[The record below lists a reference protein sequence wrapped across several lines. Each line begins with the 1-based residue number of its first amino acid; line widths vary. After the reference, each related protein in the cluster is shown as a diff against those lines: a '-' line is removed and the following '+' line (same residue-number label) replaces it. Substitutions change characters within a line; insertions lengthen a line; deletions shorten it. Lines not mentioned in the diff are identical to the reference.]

1 MKNKIYTIYSEYTP
15 NPEVMKFVSNQVL
28 TEDMIEFDIIPKQN
42 EFPLIYELF
51 MFPFVENIFL
61 GINFISIE
69 KNDKVNWDDISF
81 EIRVMIQEKLNAGVL
96 VKNTSLKPNTTSKK
110 RKVTVNRKRTKKE
123 NLIEDIFEQHI
134 RPYVMQDGG
143 DISLVSYEKGIV
155 KVLLQGACNGCPSS
169 TYTLKQGIETK
180 LKQILGDE
188 IKEVIP
194 IN

>member
-15 NPEVMKFVSNQVL
+15 NPEVMKFVSNQIL
-28 TEDMIEFDIIPKQN
+28 TDHMIEFETIPKQI
-42 EFPLIYELF
+42 EYPLIYDLF
-51 MFPFVENIFL
+51 MLPFVENIFL

-69 KNDKVNWDDISF
+69 KNNKVNWDDISY
-81 EIRVMIQEKLNAGVL
+81 EIRVLIQEKLNKGVF
-96 VKNTSLKPNTTSKK
+96 VKSEGITTKK
-110 RKVTVNRKRTKKE
+110 QDIKRNVKVNRKRTKKE
-123 NLIEDIFEQHI
+123 LIIEDVFEQHI

-143 DISLVSYEKGIV
+143 DISLVSYENGIV

-180 LKQILGDE
+180 LKQILGEE

>member
-28 TEDMIEFDIIPKQN
+28 TDDMIEFDTIPKQN

-81 EIRVMIQEKLNAGVL
+81 EVRVMIQEKLNAGVL
-96 VKNTSLKPNTTSKK
+96 IKTNSLKSNPINKK
-110 RKVTVNRKRTKKE
+110 IKVKLNRKRTKKE

>member
-15 NPEVMKFVSNQVL
+15 NPEVMKFVSNQIL
-28 TEDMIEFDIIPKQN
+28 TEEMIEFDTMPKQN
-42 EFPLIYELF
+42 EYPLIYDLF
-51 MFPFVENIFL
+51 LFPFVENIFL

-69 KNDKVNWDDISF
+69 KNNKVEWDDISF
-81 EIRVMIQEKLNAGVL
+81 EIRVLIQEKLNAGIL
-96 VKNTSLKPNTTSKK
+96 ISNNPQIIKKNKDKSKVKLNRKKSKK
-110 RKVTVNRKRTKKE
+110 E
-123 NLIEDIFEQHI
+123 ILIEKVFEEQI

-143 DISLVSYEKGIV
+143 DISLISYENGIV

-169 TYTLKQGIETK
+169 TYTLKQGIESK
-180 LKQILGDE
+180 LKQIIGDE

>member
-15 NPEVMKFVSNQVL
+15 NPEVMKFVSNQIL
-28 TEDMIEFDIIPKQN
+28 TDEMIEFETIPKQN
-42 EFPLIYELF
+42 EYPLIYDLF

-69 KNDKVNWDDISF
+69 KNNKIDWNDISY
-81 EIRVMIQEKLNAGVL
+81 EIRILIQEKLNKGVF
-96 VKNTSLKPNTTSKK
+96 VKSAVVKTKK
-110 RKVTVNRKRTKKE
+110 TDTKRNIKVNRKRTKKE
-123 NLIEDIFEQHI
+123 SIIEDIFEKHI

-143 DISLVSYEKGIV
+143 DISLVSYENGIV

-180 LKQILGDE
+180 LKQILGEE
-188 IKEVIP
+188 IKKVIP

>member
-15 NPEVMKFVSNQVL
+15 NPEVMKFVSNQIL
-28 TEDMIEFDIIPKQN
+28 TDHMIEFETIPKQI
-42 EFPLIYELF
+42 EYPLIYDLF
-51 MFPFVENIFL
+51 MLPFVENIFL

-69 KNDKVNWDDISF
+69 KNNKVNWDDISY
-81 EIRVMIQEKLNAGVL
+81 EIRVLIQEKLNKGVF
-96 VKNTSLKPNTTSKK
+96 VKSEGITTKK
-110 RKVTVNRKRTKKE
+110 QDIKRNVKVNRKRTKKE
-123 NLIEDIFEQHI
+123 LIIEDVFEQHI

-143 DISLVSYEKGIV
+143 DISLVSYENGIV

-194 IN
+194 VN

>member
-15 NPEVMKFVSNQVL
+15 NPEVMKFVSNQIL
-28 TEDMIEFDIIPKQN
+28 TDHMIEFETIPKQI
-42 EFPLIYELF
+42 EYPLIYDLF
-51 MFPFVENIFL
+51 MLPFVENIFL

-69 KNDKVNWDDISF
+69 KNNKVNWDDISY
-81 EIRVMIQEKLNAGVL
+81 EIRELIQEKLNKGVF
-96 VKNTSLKPNTTSKK
+96 VKSEGKTTKK
-110 RKVTVNRKRTKKE
+110 QDIKRNVKVNRKRTKKE
-123 NLIEDIFEQHI
+123 LIIEDVFEQHI

-143 DISLVSYEKGIV
+143 DISLVSYENGIV

-180 LKQILGDE
+180 LKQILGEE

>member
-15 NPEVMKFVSNQVL
+15 NPEVMKFVSNQIL
-28 TEDMIEFDIIPKQN
+28 TEEMIEFDTMPKQN
-42 EFPLIYELF
+42 EYPLIYDLF
-51 MFPFVENIFL
+51 LFPFVENIFL

-69 KNDKVNWDDISF
+69 KNNKVEWDDISF
-81 EIRVMIQEKLNAGVL
+81 EIRVLIQEKLNDGIL
-96 VKNTSLKPNTTSKK
+96 ISNNSQIIRKNKDKSKVKL
-110 RKVTVNRKRTKKE
+110 NRKKTKKE
-123 NLIEDIFEQHI
+123 VLIEDVFEQHI

-143 DISLVSYEKGIV
+143 DISLVSYENGIV

-180 LKQILGDE
+180 LKQIIGDE
-188 IKEVIP
+188 IKEVVP

>member
-15 NPEVMKFVSNQVL
+15 NPEVMKFVSNQIL
-28 TEDMIEFDIIPKQN
+28 TDHMIEFETIPKQI
-42 EFPLIYELF
+42 EYPLIYDLF
-51 MFPFVENIFL
+51 MLPFVENIFL

-69 KNDKVNWDDISF
+69 KNNKVNWDDISY
-81 EIRVMIQEKLNAGVL
+81 EIRVLIQEKLNKGIF
-96 VKNTSLKPNTTSKK
+96 VKSEGITTKK
-110 RKVTVNRKRTKKE
+110 QDIKRNVKVNRKRTKKE
-123 NLIEDIFEQHI
+123 LIIEDVFEQHI

-143 DISLVSYEKGIV
+143 DISLVSYENGIV

-180 LKQILGDE
+180 LKQILGEE

>member
-15 NPEVMKFVSNQVL
+15 NPEVMKFVSNQIL
-28 TEDMIEFDIIPKQN
+28 TDHMIEFETIPKQI
-42 EFPLIYELF
+42 EYPLIYDLF
-51 MFPFVENIFL
+51 MLPFVENIFL

-69 KNDKVNWDDISF
+69 KNNKVNWDDISY
-81 EIRVMIQEKLNAGVL
+81 EIRVLIQEKLNKGVF
-96 VKNTSLKPNTTSKK
+96 VKSEGKTTKK
-110 RKVTVNRKRTKKE
+110 QDIKRNVKVNRKRTKKE
-123 NLIEDIFEQHI
+123 LIIEDIFEQHI

-143 DISLVSYEKGIV
+143 DISLVSYENGIV

-180 LKQILGDE
+180 LKQILGEE